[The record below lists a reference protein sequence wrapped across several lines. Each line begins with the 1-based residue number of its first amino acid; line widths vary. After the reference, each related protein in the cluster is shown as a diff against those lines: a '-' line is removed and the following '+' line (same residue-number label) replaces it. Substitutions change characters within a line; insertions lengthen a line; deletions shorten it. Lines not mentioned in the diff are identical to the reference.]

1 MLYKK
6 VKKAENLKDMQFYA
20 FSYYYD
26 KGVDLGIIGML
37 MLLLLLLLLS
47 LLLFFGLFIISQ
59 NQQNHCLDYSRVM
72 DVMITDD
79 DGRMTEWLKLINKAI
94 S

>member
-1 MLYKK
+1 MLKMVEKPIWVFCASGEPIYESCLNKVEKMLYKK

-37 MLLLLLLLLS
+37 MLLLLLLLLCVS
-47 LLLFFGLFIISQ
+47 L
-59 NQQNHCLDYSRVM
+59 
-72 DVMITDD
+72 
-79 DGRMTEWLKLINKAI
+79 
-94 S
+94 